1 MAEGV
6 QGACVGICFMLAKYE
21 QSENCKLELTFA
33 KELKKPIVP
42 VILAGNGESRALL
55 DCLPCPPLL
64 LRI

>member
-6 QGACVGICFMLAKYE
+6 SNAAVVVCFLTPKYE
-21 QSENCKLELTFA
+21 ESENCKLELTFA

-42 VILAGNGESRALL
+42 VILVGNGESRALL
-55 DCLPCPPLL
+55 DCQPCPPLL